1 MVKLCGVFG
10 CDSVTMILA
19 PDDEVVDF
27 VLHICH
33 YFDSLGMLG
42 CCSVGS
48 RGVRDFAGP
57 EQGPHVALL
66 PAPVAATGLP
76 QRQADPLV
84 GASLHFATTRLNG
97 SFVPSRIVSDANQDH
112 TLHVLNKWIPSVRNS
127 YRSVFQRLVPSDDQG
142 GPLQLQWTPERFR
155 HVMELKEEA
164 LDKARSLSVDYIWV
178 TKPISFNS
186 DEI

>member
-1 MVKLCGVFG
+1 MV
-10 CDSVTMILA
+10 D
-19 PDDEVVDF
+19 
-27 VLHICH
+27 LHICH

-42 CCSVGS
+42 GCSVGS
-48 RGVRDFAGP
+48 RGLGDFAGP

-97 SFVPSRIVSDANQDH
+97 SFVPSRIASDANQDH